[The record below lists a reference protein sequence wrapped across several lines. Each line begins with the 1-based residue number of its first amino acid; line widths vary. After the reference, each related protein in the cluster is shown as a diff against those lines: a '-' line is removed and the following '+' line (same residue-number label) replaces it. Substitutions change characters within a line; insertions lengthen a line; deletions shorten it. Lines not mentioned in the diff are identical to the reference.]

1 MWFLSSA
8 EHNDAT
14 AFDREIIRRSRRV
27 MAESDK
33 LVVASM
39 KRIAESQ
46 TWIANAIQKPTTCDY
61 SSNSNAQ
68 LIELETYRRWIASAR
83 LWRVKQA
90 SSPLPES
97 LS

>member
-1 MWFLSSA
+1 LLIRGWRSLRRQRVWFLSSA

-46 TWIANAIQKPTTCDY
+46 T
-61 SSNSNAQ
+61 
-68 LIELETYRRWIASAR
+68 
-83 LWRVKQA
+83 
-90 SSPLPES
+90 
-97 LS
+97 